1 MIQNFLF
8 VVVLSAENYAK
19 LLRQLKKDFRRT
31 INWNKYQSEPTLQGQ
46 NQYLNYLIY
55 LSF

>member
-19 LLRQLKKDFRRT
+19 LLRQLKKGFRRT